1 MGEVVQRR
9 KTVEDFEVLESC
21 GTVAALF
28 VRAQIL
34 EIQMK
39 RISVGVQT
47 NNEWQYNQQNT
58 QYL

>member
-1 MGEVVQRR
+1 VGEAVQRR

-34 EIQMK
+34 EMQIK
-39 RISVGVQT
+39 FCISVGVQT
-47 NNEWQYNQQNT
+47 DNEWQYN
-58 QYL
+58 